1 MSTKYAIVGG
11 KLIDGTGAEPV
22 ENSLV
27 LVDDNG
33 KIEYAGAMQDLPE
46 GVEVI
51 DAAGKTVLP
60 GLIDTHL
67 HFSGNLTDDDT
78 DWVMQ
83 PLLEK
88 QAVAVKQAYDCLTHG
103 LTTVCEIGRFGI
115 QIRDCIDKGVFKGPR
130 VLAPGLGFCR
140 VAGHGDSHHCTQELN
155 KESHPWGD
163 QVDGPWDLRKA
174 VRRRLRENP
183 DAIKI
188 WATGGGIWRWDS
200 GRDQHY
206 CSEEIQA
213 VVEEAKMVGIPVWSH
228 CYNNHAAAYDSVR
241 FGCEQLIH
249 GFDID
254 ERTMDLMAEQ
264 GTFFTPTIAFLPT
277 WYATYPP
284 VYVPELHDK
293 YEGTLVE
300 KELQRNYDCLREA
313 KKRGVVMTIGSDSFS
328 FVTPYGTCS
337 IEEMYEFVD
346 KIGFTPVETI
356 TCATLNGAKMCHI
369 EDETGS
375 IEATG
380 HKCLAL
386 PGKNGKITARQI
398 RKAVE
403 EHRANASHEHEVQPG
418 MVYIS
423 NPTEVGTLYNKEELT
438 DISAACYELGLYLFV
453 DGARMAYG
461 LTSPANDLSLQ
472 DYAALCDVFY
482 LGGTKCGALFGE
494 AVVITNDD
502 LKPDFRYC
510 LKQHGG
516 MLAKGRLL
524 GEQFLA
530 LLDGEDGSGSS
541 LYFTMA
547 KKADEQ
553 ALRIRAAFEAKG
565 CKVLHDSPTNQ
576 QFFVLPD
583 EWYNKLAETYAM
595 THMGKPDK
603 HHTAVRVCTSWATK
617 DEAVEQLIAD
627 VNGL

>member
-1 MSTKYAIVGG
+1 MLRFECDYGEGAAPAVLELLQKTNFDQTPGYGEDEYCAKAAAQIKRLCDAPDADVHFFVGA
-11 KLIDGTGAEPV
+11 TQA
-22 ENSLV
+22 
-27 LVDDNG
+27 
-33 KIEYAGAMQDLPE
+33 
-46 GVEVI
+46 
-51 DAAGKTVLP
+51 
-60 GLIDTHL
+60 
-67 HFSGNLTDDDT
+67 NLTVIAAALKP
-78 DWVMQ
+78 WQ
-83 PLLEK
+83 
-88 QAVAVKQAYDCLTHG
+88 
-103 LTTVCEIGRFGI
+103 
-115 QIRDCIDKGVFKGPR
+115 GV
-130 VLAPGLGFCR
+130 LCA
-140 VAGHGDSHHCTQELN
+140 
-155 KESHPWGD
+155 
-163 QVDGPWDLRKA
+163 
-174 VRRRLRENP
+174 
-183 DAIKI
+183 
-188 WATGGGIWRWDS
+188 DS
-200 GRDQHY
+200 GH
-206 CSEEIQA
+206 
-213 VVEEAKMVGIPVWSH
+213 
-228 CYNNHAAAYDSVR
+228 
-241 FGCEQLIH
+241 IH
-249 GFDID
+249 
-254 ERTMDLMAEQ
+254 
-264 GTFFTPTIAFLPT
+264 
-277 WYATYPP
+277 
-284 VYVPELHDK
+284 VH
-293 YEGTLVE
+293 
-300 KELQRNYDCLREA
+300 
-313 KKRGVVMTIGSDSFS
+313 
-328 FVTPYGTCS
+328 
-337 IEEMYEFVD
+337 
-346 KIGFTPVETI
+346 
-356 TCATLNGAKMCHI
+356 
-369 EDETGS
+369 ETGS
-375 IEATG
+375 I
-380 HKCLAL
+380 
-386 PGKNGKITARQI
+386 KITARQI

-583 EWYNKLAETYAM
+583 EWYDKLAETYAM